1 MLTVD
6 ASAEP
11 VAQLLGHLAR
21 LVIATR
27 GIGGHDHRAQIAK
40 VDLIDAREG
49 GVGFVSPLGRA
60 QTRKDLLGEG
70 QQAVGAYLGLAHG
83 SSSFVLLLDGLAY
96 SRDAT
101 TQQLLGDGLLLFGK
115 LGEHCGAVHT
125 SGPQAGRLGDRGRR
139 WSLASRRASRSPF
152 GTWSTPIGAGAAFG
166 ARWTIGAGAAFGA
179 CWTIRAGAAFGA
191 CWTIR
196 AGAAFR
202 ACWTIRAGST
212 VSVGARRPIAART
225 TVTVGTGSTVTV
237 ALATL
242 LHERARNE
250 LLVASGADHVDTG
263 GLDARALRR
272 KYGDDVHTVE
282 ELLDVDLENVTDLR
296 VARQH
301 GAVDIAFRLLGPGGA
316 PGPTAIGARA
326 GELDV
331 DPAGHRAGNL
341 LPEPSKQRAGD
352 HSPQTAGNI
361 GYVM

>member
-1 MLTVD
+1 MLTVN

-49 GVGFVSPLGRA
+49 GVGFVSPLGRS

-125 SGPQAGRLGDRGRR
+125 SGPQAGRLGNRGRR

-166 ARWTIGAGAAFGA
+166 ARWA
-179 CWTIRAGAAFGA
+179 IRAGAAFGA

-282 ELLDVDLENVTDLR
+282 ELLDVSLEDVTDLR